1 MEYTMQNLEYAV
13 SVFYNGEQAERAKA
27 HTWLTAAQRV
37 PEAWNFVW
45 DLLQPTKGTEIQF
58 FAATTL
64 HTKILRCWN
73 ELPSESYEELK
84 NKLLQSVITYA
95 NGPKIV
101 TNRLCISLAAFILQR
116 GSEDLPSTL
125 VPLSSTQNS
134 SLLLEVLTVIP
145 EEYNSMTMGTSLR
158 SKNRAA
164 LHQACSMVMDDMLR
178 ILQTVF
184 NDYSNSPPSE
194 ETINS
199 WTLAAS
205 CAASWLSLGSDES
218 TDSPISFTDR
228 TPMLRALQTA
238 VHVLYVSNGV
248 VSGSALE
255 ACEACLS
262 AVRVAGTHGDAHRHQ
277 RAARALLSD
286 LASLVAPVMAEYNVP
301 DSINEELLCA
311 LITCCVAVA
320 ECHSGT
326 LVQMVQEG
334 TEGGGEG
341 TSAGAEAG
349 AGGKLLLQLL
359 LAAQASP
366 GYYPLHETR
375 SNLLF
380 GFWYTL
386 QDEILNVTD
395 GTEKMQPIWRDVFS
409 QLLVTLITKSEMPPD
424 SDLSQDDLE
433 LMRCYRQDVGDAI
446 MYCYAVLGEWC
457 WEVVERAFTGAH
469 SEGRREAVLHA
480 FAALADVARHGDAP
494 ASLPAML
501 RHAVHLVGDTT
512 DQRTLDTALDCI
524 GTYASWICWL
534 ETEAAGRAAG
544 AEPLGMQCV
553 RAAGG
558 ALARSPVA
566 AALALRRLACD
577 CAAPAAALVH
587 DIVQAALSAE
597 GTSDAWVR
605 RQLTSAAGAALAAS
619 EPRTALPLLARL
631 AHHLAAQIAVQS
643 QAESGG
649 TVAAECGA
657 ALMAGLSCQPP
668 LAAELL
674 RALLPALAA
683 MPHVPRLVEPMFLV
697 LKQTVSTMMGDCVP
711 FIDQISQLTITAF
724 NTKPCPIGLDVV
736 KLLVLMVGEEC
747 EQVKEVLLSAVCAT
761 ARLLAQSQL
770 TNTTPPKFQ
779 KPDLVE
785 ALFTMLHM
793 MTRKKPHF
801 IDALESV
808 VPDLVQLACG
818 CVRVWEVHAA
828 RSSCLFLSA
837 LAARNPRALRDAAP
851 ELTYAAL
858 RCIGGA
864 SPRNQM
870 EPLAELLLAL
880 NRAAWGSGSL
890 GTWLRAALTAPDFP
904 THHATPAHKHR
915 FIDAV
920 LREKTSK
927 RKLLESVHEFSLVCR
942 GLVDTEYAKQTIAS
956 KQLVT

>member
-73 ELPSESYEELK
+73 ELPPESYEELK
-84 NKLLQSVITYA
+84 NKLLQSVIIYA

-178 ILQTVF
+178 ILQTVY
-184 NDYSNSPPSE
+184 NDFSSSPPSDE
-194 ETINS
+194 IISS
-199 WTLAAS
+199 WTMAAT

-218 TDSPISFTDR
+218 TDSPISFSDR
-228 TPMLRALQTA
+228 SPMLRALQTA

-262 AVRVAGTHGDAHRHQ
+262 AVRVAGTHGDAHHHR
-277 RAARALLSD
+277 RAARVLLTD
-286 LASLVAPVMAEYNVP
+286 LASLAAPAMADNNVP
-301 DSINEELLCA
+301 DSVNEEFLCA

-320 ECHSGT
+320 ECHAGT

-334 TEGGGEG
+334 GGGEEG
-341 TSAGAEAG
+341 SSGEVSG

-359 LAAQASP
+359 MAAQAAP
-366 GYYPLHETR
+366 GFYPLHETR

-386 QDEILNVTD
+386 QDEVLNVTD
-395 GTEKMQPIWRDVFS
+395 GTEKMQPIWREVFS

-424 SDLSQDDLE
+424 SELSQDDQE
-433 LMRCYRQDVGDAI
+433 LIRCYRQDIGDAI
-446 MYCYAVLGEWC
+446 MYCYAVVGEWC
-457 WEVVERAFTGAH
+457 WVVVERAFTGAH
-469 SEGRREAVLHA
+469 TEPRREAVLHA
-480 FAALADVARHGDAP
+480 FAALADVARHGVVP

-501 RHAVHLVGDTT
+501 RHAVQLVADTA
-512 DQRTLDTALDCI
+512 DRRTLDTALDCI

-534 ETEAAGRAAG
+534 EAEEAASAAG
-544 AEPLGMQCV
+544 EEPLGMQCV
-553 RAAGG
+553 RAAGA

-587 DIVQAALSAE
+587 DIVHAALSAE
-597 GTSDAWVR
+597 STSDAWVR
-605 RQLTSAAGAALAAS
+605 RQLTSAASAALAAS
-619 EPRTALPLLARL
+619 EPSTAAPLLARL
-631 AHHLAAQIAVQS
+631 GQHIAEQIAIQS
-643 QAESGG
+643 QTEGGG

-657 ALMAGLSCQPP
+657 ALMTGLSHQRV
-668 LAAELL
+668 LAAQLL
-674 RALLPALAA
+674 RTLLPILAA
-683 MPHVPRLVEPMFLV
+683 MPQRPTLVEPMFLV
-697 LKQTVSTMMGDCVP
+697 LKQTVTTMMGDCAP
-711 FIDQISQLTITAF
+711 FIEQISQLTITAF
-724 NTKPCPIGLDVV
+724 NTQPCVIGLDVV

-747 EQVKEVLLSAVCAT
+747 PQVPAVLRAAVSAT
-761 ARLLAQSQL
+761 ARALAHSL
-770 TNTTPPKFQ
+770 TASVAPPKFQ
-779 KPDLVE
+779 RPDMVE
-785 ALFTMLHM
+785 TLFLMLHM
-793 MTRKKPHF
+793 LMRKKPQS
-801 IDALESV
+801 IDWIENL
-808 VPDLVQLACG
+808 VPELVQLACT
-818 CVRVWEVHAA
+818 CVRVWEAHAA
-828 RSSCLFLSA
+828 RSACLFLSA
-837 LAARNPRALRDAAP
+837 LAARSPRALRDAAP
-851 ELTYAAL
+851 DLTYAVL
-858 RCIGGA
+858 RCIGGS
-864 SPRNQM
+864 SPRNQL

-880 NRAAWGSGSL
+880 NRAAWGSGEL
-890 GTWLRAALTAPDFP
+890 AAWLRAALAAPDFP
-904 THHATPAHKHR
+904 SRHATPAHKHR

-920 LREKTSK
+920 LREKNSK
-927 RKLLESVHEFSLVCR
+927 RKLLESVHEFSLACR
-942 GLVDTEYAKQTIAS
+942 GIVDTEYAKQSIAS